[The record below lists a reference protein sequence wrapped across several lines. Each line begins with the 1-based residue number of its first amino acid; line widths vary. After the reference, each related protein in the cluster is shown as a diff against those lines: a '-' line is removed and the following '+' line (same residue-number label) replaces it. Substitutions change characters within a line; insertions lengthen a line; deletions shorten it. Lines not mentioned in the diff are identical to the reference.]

1 VVSIQEFIN
10 EPMFCFKVNTDAT
23 TYNETLMVNINLET
37 GDSGATRGYLVGSS
51 QLLVV
56 ALYDET
62 LRLTFDTE
70 KITLTELIS

>member
-1 VVSIQEFIN
+1 
-10 EPMFCFKVNTDAT
+10 
-23 TYNETLMVNINLET
+23 MVNINLEI
-37 GDSGATRGYLVGSS
+37 GDSGETKGYKTGSS